1 MLKEIL
7 GRFSGRDRGVK
18 TSKPTRTAAAPAL
31 TPAQYVEAALAHHG
45 AGRIREAEAL
55 YRKALAADAD
65 HFDALH
71 LLGVVHQQTGDSAT
85 AVESI
90 ERAIAVAPGNY
101 FAHSNLGLAYQAL
114 NRLDKAETELRKVVA
129 LKPDWD
135 LGHNNLGTILHA
147 TGQLDDAEACF
158 AKAVELNPS
167 NKEALNNLGNLSKER
182 GRLADAEVFYR
193 KALAIDP
200 ATPGVWKNLGQ
211 VLQQSQRLDAAADC
225 YRNALDLRPEDANIL
240 NDIGTIHEAR
250 AELVEAESCF
260 RLALG
265 SDGSLVEAMC
275 NLGDVLRR
283 LDRLDEAELYC
294 RKALAMRPD
303 NPAALNSLASILLR
317 CSALDEAEQCCT
329 KALSIRGDHAPTQV
343 TMGSIHIA
351 RDRAI
356 EAEACF
362 RQALRLNPRSGSAK
376 YNLSMLILLRGDY
389 KEGLELYESRFD
401 ALRGDIGCT
410 PEIEKLLQDDRR
422 WHGEILS
429 GQRLMIWTEQGFG
442 DSLMMLRYL
451 PLLKGRG
458 AGAVSVQCERALE
471 RVVRSVS
478 GLDPGVSC
486 SESVSADEFDL
497 HCPIMSLPFLFDTT
511 LDSIPDRVP
520 YLAIPDELGEAW
532 KARLSSITKM
542 KVGLA
547 WAGSKILRDDAK
559 RNIPLSLFEA
569 VIRCGSAQVI
579 SLQKGEGAEQVREW
593 GGEIEDW
600 MDDCHD
606 FMDTAALVDNL
617 DLVISVDSAMVHL
630 AGALGK
636 PVWLLNRYGSEWRW
650 GLESERSPWYPS
662 MRIFGQRKGEGWDRV
677 IAQVANELTKFQ
689 SERRA

>member
-1 MLKEIL
+1 MLKGIL
-7 GRFSGRDRGVK
+7 ERLSAKYRGVK
-18 TSKPTRTAAAPAL
+18 ISTSTRDATAPAL
-31 TPAQYVEAALAHHG
+31 TPTQCVEAALAHHG
-45 AGRIREAEAL
+45 AGRIPEAETL

-71 LLGVVHQQTGDSAT
+71 LLGVVQQQTGDSAR

-90 ERAIAVAPGNY
+90 ERAIAIAPGNW

-114 NRLDKAETELRKVVA
+114 NQLDNAETELRKAVA

-135 LGHNNLGTILHA
+135 VAHNNLGTVLHA
-147 TGQLDDAEACF
+147 AGRSDDAEQCF
-158 AKAVELNPS
+158 ARAVQLNPS
-167 NKEALNNLGNLSKER
+167 NTEALNNLGNLSKDR
-182 GRLADAEVFYR
+182 GRLADAEALFR
-193 KALAIDP
+193 RALAIDP
-200 ATPGVWKNLGQ
+200 TMPGSWKNLGQ

-225 YRNALDLRPEDANIL
+225 YRNALDLRPGDANIL

-260 RLALG
+260 RLALQ
-265 SDGSLVEAMC
+265 SDDSLVEAMC

-283 LDRLDEAELYC
+283 LDRLSEAELYC
-294 RKALAMRPD
+294 RKALTIRPD
-303 NPAALNSLASILLR
+303 DPAALNNLASLLLR
-317 CSALDEAEQCCT
+317 SSALDEAERCCR
-329 KALSIRGDHAPTQV
+329 KALSIRPDHAPTQI
-343 TMGSIHIA
+343 TMGSILSA
-351 RDRAI
+351 RDHAI

-362 RQALRLNPRSGSAK
+362 RLAMRLSPKSASAR
-376 YNLSMLILLRGDY
+376 YNLSILKLLRGDY

-410 PEIEKLLQDDRR
+410 PEIDKLLQDDRR
-422 WHGEILS
+422 WRGEILY

-442 DSLMMLRYL
+442 DSIMMLRYL

-486 SESVSADEFDL
+486 SQSVSADKFDL

-520 YLAIPDELGEAW
+520 YLTIPDELGDAW
-532 KARLSSITKM
+532 KARLSSITTM

-547 WAGSKILRDDAK
+547 WAGSKTLRDDAK
-559 RNIPLSLFEA
+559 RNIPLSAFEA
-569 VIRCGSAQVI
+569 AIRCGSAQVI
-579 SLQKGEGAEQVREW
+579 SLQKGEGAEQVGEW
-593 GGEIEDW
+593 RGQIEDW

-617 DLVISVDSAMVHL
+617 DIVISVDSAMVHL

-662 MRIFGQRKGEGWDRV
+662 MRIFRQREAESWDRV
-677 IAQVANELTKFQ
+677 IAHVANELTKFQ
-689 SERRA
+689 WERRA